1 MFYALKNVG
10 PSGVVV
16 GKLDLILDEDGEV
29 SRGVEQSPVVSKW
42 LLVNFNGAPR
52 NNLADSNIKAL
63 SRVDAVTQRVRGSRG
78 AGVVARRI
86 ALGAGDGGVLRA
98 FALRLVRSDDDVGG
112 DEEGVVLG
120 RGHHVVRDV
129 PDAAVERLPL
139 PRDADEL
146 VVGEVGEHHACG
158 NGDMSLS
165 II

>member
-16 GKLDLILDEDGEV
+16 GKLDLVLDEDGKV
-29 SRGVEQSPVVSKW
+29 SRGVEQSPVVSKR
-42 LLVNFNGAPR
+42 LHVNFHRAPG

-63 SRVDAVTQRVRGSRG
+63 SRVDAVTQRVRGSRS
-78 AGVVARRI
+78 AGVAHRI
-86 ALGAGDGGVLRA
+86 ALGTGDRGVLRA

-139 PRDADEL
+139 QRDADEL

-158 NGDMSLS
+158 SGDMSLS